1 MAVPRKA
8 AYSWWM
14 VPMLL
19 LRRCIGLERSDY
31 FDRPLIAN
39 PDLPARIASNW
50 PLTPVDPT
58 ATGEDCTHY
67 PTCRSQ
73 ATNAAA
79 PPKQGRCS
87 RFSH

>member
-1 MAVPRKA
+1 
-8 AYSWWM
+8 
-14 VPMLL
+14 MLL
-19 LRRCIGLERSDY
+19 LRRCIGLERADY

-39 PDLPARIASNW
+39 QDLPARIACNW

-58 ATGEDCTHY
+58 STYGATGEDCTHY

-73 ATNAAA
+73 ATDAAVL
-79 PPKQGRCS
+79 PKQGRCS